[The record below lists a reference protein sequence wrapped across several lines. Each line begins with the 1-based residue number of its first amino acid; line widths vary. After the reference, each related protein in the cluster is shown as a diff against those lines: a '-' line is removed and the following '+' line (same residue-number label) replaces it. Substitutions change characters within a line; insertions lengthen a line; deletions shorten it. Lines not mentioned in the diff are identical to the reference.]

1 MLEEIAALSYPKWL
15 TDVAPYLPEIDLGC
29 VATSGMAFLN
39 DAVANSTT
47 ATITGFLH
55 AITIGCSSSK
65 SPVVLSGGYDIAN
78 QELGIHM
85 TLTNNSSRNM

>member
-39 DAVANSTT
+39 DAVANSTS

-55 AITIGCSSSK
+55 AIKYGCSENSLLSA
-65 SPVVLSGGYDIAN
+65 LSGGYDN
-78 QELGIHM
+78 DKQELGINIVVDIHASGN
-85 TLTNNSSRNM
+85 L